1 MVMLDNKLCL
11 ISVVEFLRRSRVDRD
26 TREGKVVV
34 GTDLSKQKV
43 GEVYSHIYLDN
54 GETVKCSTNC
64 PNIQV
69 LI

>member
-34 GTDLSKQKV
+34 GTDLSKRKV
-43 GEVYSHIYLDN
+43 AVMGVINESGMYRS
-54 GETVKCSTNC
+54 
-64 PNIQV
+64 
-69 LI
+69 